1 MCNDRMLLIF
11 SNLQDVASRGLD
23 LPRVRW
29 IVQFNAACT
38 AADYVH
44 RVGRTARV
52 NSAGSAVAFLAPSE
66 APYIQMLEKHKILYV
81 DSEIYKSF

>member
-1 MCNDRMLLIF
+1 M
-11 SNLQDVASRGLD
+11 
-23 LPRVRW
+23 PRVKW

-52 NSAGSAVAFLAPSE
+52 NALGSALVFLAPAE
-66 APYIQMLEKHKILYV
+66 APYIQMLESHKIT
-81 DSEIYKSF
+81 